1 MIFFSFKGLKQYL
14 CSECPEIFFNKG
26 GFTSHVERKH
36 RKLKKEFK
44 CDICPVTFNE
54 KKAYVMH
61 MSKGEFIYL
70 VTVGS
75 RHLFVNKSLLNF
87 CCFDS
92 F

>member
-44 CDICPVTFNE
+44 CDICSLTFNE

-61 MSKGEFIYL
+61 MSKVKLITFF
-70 VTVGS
+70 
-75 RHLFVNKSLLNF
+75 HNF
-87 CCFDS
+87 
-92 F
+92 

>member
-1 MIFFSFKGLKQYL
+1 MRLLDFILGNNKTQKLNDLFLFFKGLKQYL

-44 CDICPVTFNE
+44 CDICSLTFNE

-61 MSKGEFIYL
+61 MSKVKLITFFHN
-70 VTVGS
+70 S
-75 RHLFVNKSLLNF
+75 
-87 CCFDS
+87 
-92 F
+92 